1 MSVRSSCCPWCLSL
15 GLCMCYRRLCCHC
28 SVWLDSRL
36 SHVMAGVCFRSA
48 AQKLLEVS
56 VYKQGDVWD
65 HIWIHGQS
73 ADSSGVLYCLWVQV
87 CTVSSLLCPL
97 SQYPLF
103 QSFSYRLIFPFRFNS
118 LLSHSQ
124 PLPKANLPS
133 LGKSAWS
140 TKLMKHVLFYSNE
153 TYDKCMGSTY
163 FPLYGKSGWHPWATV
178 SCEGSTV
185 KI

>member
-73 ADSSGVLYCLWVQV
+73 ADSSGVLYCLWVQL

-103 QSFSYRLIFPFRFNS
+103 QSFSYRLIFPPPLQLS
-118 LLSHSQ
+118 LVSAATQGQS
-124 PLPKANLPS
+124 PLT
-133 LGKSAWS
+133 GKICL
-140 TKLMKHVLFYSNE
+140 KYQVNE
-153 TYDKCMGSTY
+153 TCSIL
-163 FPLYGKSGWHPWATV
+163 F
-178 SCEGSTV
+178 
-185 KI
+185 